1 MSFPVFLVLAVM
13 TLATV
18 AGADGHPPT
27 LVFQSPAQDGV
38 VGGVER
44 FKVHVSDQ
52 DGLAVS
58 NPVRWGLDGALIS
71 GAATVNPNY
80 TCGDDCA
87 MYEFDIDTT
96 TLPNGAHI
104 VSVEVADALA
114 NVGVFTR
121 TFVVA
126 NSGIQAAGDGL
137 LLRRTHG
144 SQPCID
150 CHNLETHSSHS
161 TGTKYGNWAVDC
173 LICHTP
179 HRTRNIYL
187 VRESLETPNSGT
199 GNVDF
204 REDDSIGGT
213 NPQWSYLGDFS
224 GPGNSPYDDGVCEVC
239 HTQTNHYRNDDSGG
253 DHSHNA
259 GTRCIGCH
267 PHSSGFSAGD
277 GESAGGA
284 NCAGCHPQ
292 IWQGMNGAVAKTS
305 RHAIGNVAGVN
316 DTFADSGV
324 SWVDPLSLVAVGD
337 RSCVNMCHQDHVH
350 NEPGGTT
357 HDFNVHEDAS
367 TGTTRQV
374 TRGGGGVIVSGTPA
388 RTDFSSAAANG
399 GMCVS
404 CHRNAVAAGRPTID
418 KTSFTSSAHN
428 YSDFS
433 TFGAWSYTLHDG
445 STFDRNCTKCHADR
459 GDAWPGASATPFGA
473 VHFSDYTH
481 LLAGNINPGGAGA
494 VAAENICYNCH
505 GNGGTGEDLS
515 GKDIASVIARTSKH
529 PVESDGIHNTV
540 AEKSATF
547 NDGTFEGANR
557 HVNCLDCHDTHVLQ
571 AGIHTPADAT
581 LAGALVGA
589 DGIVV
594 ASLPGN
600 WGAWGISDF
609 GTSPTA
615 VNREYQVCLKC
626 HSSFAYGTT
635 PPTGETDQAREFNVN
650 NDSYHWVMSDQTA
663 TQDPTWG
670 GAGTPRTADST
681 RVMTF
686 ASSTPW
692 AKTSPM
698 VCSDCHTSNVGADPQ
713 GPHGSG
719 ESSILRAPWSTST
732 GAGSTGDLCFIC
744 HDYATYATKDSGT
757 SLSSFAKGGGQNL
770 HAKHVDKVG
779 SSFACVMC
787 HAFVPH
793 GGQRK
798 AMVALTSDPAP
809 YNGGS
814 KLNSMTFRSDRNYG
828 KNSCGTTNDCH

>member
-1 MSFPVFLVLAVM
+1 MSFPVILVFAMVVL
-13 TLATV
+13 TKV

-27 LVFQSPAQDGV
+27 LVFQSPAQDAV

-44 FKVHVSDQ
+44 FKVQVSDQ
-52 DGLAVS
+52 DGLAAS
-58 NPVRWGLDGALIS
+58 NPVRWGLDGAPIS
-71 GAATVNPNY
+71 AGATVNPNY

-96 TLPNGAHI
+96 PLLEGAHT
-104 VSVEVADALA
+104 VSVEVADAVG

-126 NSGIQAAGDGL
+126 NSGTEAAGNGL

-144 SQPCID
+144 SQTCID

-173 LICHTP
+173 LICHTS
-179 HRTRNIYL
+179 HRTRNIFL
-187 VRESLETPNSGT
+187 VRESLQTPNSGT

-204 REDDSIGGT
+204 REDDRAGGT
-213 NPQWSYLGDFS
+213 NPQWSYLGDYS
-224 GPGNSPYDDGVCEVC
+224 GPGNSPFDDGVCEVC
-239 HTQTNHYRNDDSGG
+239 HTQTNHYRNDNSGG
-253 DHSHNA
+253 DHSHNI

-267 PHSSGFSAGD
+267 PHSSGFGA
-277 GESAGGA
+277 GESIGGA
-284 NCAGCHPQ
+284 NCSGCHPQ
-292 IWQGMNGAVAKTS
+292 IWQGMNGDVSKTS
-305 RHAIGNVAGVN
+305 RHGLGNIVGVN
-316 DTFADSGV
+316 DASADSGV
-324 SWVDPLSLVAVGD
+324 SWVSPLTAVPAAD

-357 HDFNVHEDAS
+357 HDFNVHDDAATAGS
-367 TGTTRQV
+367 RQV
-374 TRGGGGVIVSGTPA
+374 TRGGGGVIIGGTPA
-388 RTDFSSAAANG
+388 RTDFSSAAADG
-399 GMCVS
+399 GMCLS
-404 CHRNAVAAGRPTID
+404 CHRNAVAAGRPIVD
-418 KTSFTSSAHN
+418 KAAYTSSAHN
-428 YSDFS
+428 YTDFS

-445 STFDRNCTKCHADR
+445 STFDRNCSKCHADR
-459 GDAWPGASATPFGA
+459 GDARPGASASPFGA
-473 VHFSDYTH
+473 VHYSDYTR

-529 PVESDGIHNTV
+529 SVENDGVHDTV
-540 AEKSATF
+540 AERSATF
-547 NDGTFEGANR
+547 DDGTFRGANR

-571 AGIHTPADAT
+571 PGIHTPADAT
-581 LAGALVGA
+581 LAGALVSA
-589 DGIVV
+589 DGIAV

-600 WGAWGISDF
+600 WGGWSSTNF
-609 GTSPTA
+609 GVSPAA

-626 HSSFAYGTT
+626 HSSFAYGSTT
-635 PPTGETDQAREFNVN
+635 PTGETDQAMEFNVN
-650 NDSYHWVMSDQTA
+650 NDSYHWVMSDQTD

-670 GAGTPRTADST
+670 GTGTPRTADST

-692 AKTSPM
+692 TKTSPM
-698 VCSDCHTSNVGADPQ
+698 VCSDCHTSDVGADPQ

-719 ESSILRAPWSTST
+719 ESSILRAPWSIST
-732 GAGSTGDLCFIC
+732 GSGSTGDLCFIC
-744 HDYATYATKDSGT
+744 HDYATYATTGGDT
-757 SLSSFAKGGGQNL
+757 NLSSFAKGGGQNL
-770 HAKHVDKVG
+770 HSKHVDKVG
-779 SSFACVMC
+779 STYACVMC

-828 KNSCGTTNDCH
+828 KSGCGTTNDCH